1 MIVVLNLRSHK
12 KFSQLSCSSPLTLV
26 TNHCTSFDFP
36 FEFHPVIKNVS
47 DGFLL
52 PPMEIF
58 HEPENMYLSRLFNG
72 FLKLWDKFLVGFIRQ
87 LDAELEPN
95 NPTITLI

>member
-1 MIVVLNLRSHK
+1 
-12 KFSQLSCSSPLTLV
+12 
-26 TNHCTSFDFP
+26 
-36 FEFHPVIKNVS
+36 
-47 DGFLL
+47 
-52 PPMEIF
+52 MEIF